1 MKNKTLLLIFLLFLI
16 GFLASQFIFEQKKRI
31 FKTALIQ
38 LDTTA
43 ITTILLYPKSDH
55 QKEILLKKEQEFWVI
70 SRGNVTNK
78 ANPASVSAILKNL
91 SLIQTKQVATQ
102 SQEEW
107 GAYGVE
113 EKNGNRIKVYA
124 GAQLLEE
131 FIVGRYKGNQQTKAG
146 ISYLRLAGEE
156 EVYAVDGL
164 LSRIMGQGFEAYRN
178 KIILNTHPRDL
189 TQITINT
196 LDSLETTTILQ
207 KNGAVWTQDNG
218 PIDSTTLVNYLY
230 GLQQINGNTFADD
243 FEDLQS
249 NDKLFKTLTIAGNNL
264 TPPILIK
271 AFKDTTRIPPF
282 VIQSSLNPDNY
293 FESEEYGIVEQLFGG
308 W

>member
-70 SRGNVTNK
+70 
-78 ANPASVSAILKNL
+78 
-91 SLIQTKQVATQ
+91 
-102 SQEEW
+102 
-107 GAYGVE
+107 
-113 EKNGNRIKVYA
+113 YA

-156 EVYAVDGL
+156 EVYAVNGL

-249 NDKLFKTLTIAGNNL
+249 NDKLFKTLTLAGNNL
-264 TPPILIK
+264 TAPILIK
-271 AFKDTTRIPPF
+271 AFKDSTRIPPF